1 MMLVSFGSGAGSD
14 GFVFTVTDEIK
25 AFRARK
31 QASGQETVVQQI
43 GNDHVEWLTYGQ
55 YILSQGKLRS

>member
-1 MMLVSFGSGAGSD
+1 
-14 GFVFTVTDEIK
+14 
-25 AFRARK
+25 
-31 QASGQETVVQQI
+31 VQQI